1 MQGSDSLSQWGMNHT
16 RWLCTILT
24 IWGLKMRSELKTRQ
38 SRAWKVTGLS
48 FTFINFS
55 LTHFTSMLNILHA
68 LPLLPDNIYVKGI
81 EKREYFRSLQSAN
94 WLFFLSPTLL
104 PHKNNNTLMHR
115 FRCGAI
121 CIFINYSG
129 ARGCWASPCVHYF
142 SRQQTGTP
150 RNLNRRTRAINHPP
164 AA

>member
-1 MQGSDSLSQWGMNHT
+1 MRNESYAMIVHSLNNLRPKNPIRIEDTTKSS
-16 RWLCTILT
+16 
-24 IWGLKMRSELKTRQ
+24 LKSHWPLIHIYKLWSHAFYKNAKYFARASTASRQ
-38 SRAWKVTGLS
+38 
-48 FTFINFS
+48 
-55 LTHFTSMLNILHA
+55 
-68 LPLLPDNIYVKGI
+68 YVKGI

-94 WLFFLSPTLL
+94 LLFFLSPTLL

-142 SRQQTGTP
+142 SQQQTGTP
-150 RNLNRRTRAINHPP
+150 RNLNRRTRAINHAP